1 MEHARLKWNS
11 RYESAHVP
19 NQVIDVLELNLYL
32 LSGQG
37 KSLDLACG
45 LGGNAL
51 RMAELGYE
59 SHAWDISDSA
69 IAKVQEFS
77 QERQLNVLTRQCDV
91 SQERLQ
97 ADCFDVIIVSRFLLR
112 DIVPSLIAA
121 LKPGGLIYYQ
131 TFVQEQIVQEQIAQ
145 ARKLNDSETQ
155 EALLQEP
162 ERPVEGPK
170 NSHFRLATNELL
182 SLFSGLTMRYYR
194 EDGLLGEL
202 DKGLRNEAMLVA
214 QKTA

>member
-1 MEHARLKWNS
+1 MEDARLKWNS

-19 NQVIDVLELNLYL
+19 NQVIDVLELNLHL

-131 TFVQEQIVQEQIAQ
+131 TFVQEQNA
-145 ARKLNDSETQ
+145 Q
-155 EALLQEP
+155 EALLQEQ
-162 ERPVEGPK
+162 ERPIEGPK
-170 NSHFRLATNELL
+170 NRHFRLAANELL
-182 SLFSGLTMRYYR
+182 NLFSGLTVRYYR